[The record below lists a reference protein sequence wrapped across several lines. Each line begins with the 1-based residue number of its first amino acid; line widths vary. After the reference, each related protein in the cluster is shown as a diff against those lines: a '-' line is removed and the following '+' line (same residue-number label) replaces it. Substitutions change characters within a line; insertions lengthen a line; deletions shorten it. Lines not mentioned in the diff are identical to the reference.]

1 MAIIPIEGIHSR
13 ILPSSHEA
21 IDSGYLTHSGLMVNP
36 IKDSIADVS
45 GAFSGDIVLSIN
57 GVIPQTSQDLIDV
70 INQNKPFDI
79 TLQGNQVR
87 TLRMIPKDGK
97 VGMMIAYKNLNF
109 KENKKIQYS

>member
-97 VGMMIAYKNLNF
+97 VGMMISYKNLNF
-109 KENKKIQYS
+109 NENKKIQYS